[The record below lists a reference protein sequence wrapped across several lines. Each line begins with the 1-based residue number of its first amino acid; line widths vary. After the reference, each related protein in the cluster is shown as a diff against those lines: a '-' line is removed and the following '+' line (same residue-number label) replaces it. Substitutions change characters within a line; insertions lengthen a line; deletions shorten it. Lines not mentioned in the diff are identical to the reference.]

1 MASISSAG
9 IGSGLDVESI
19 VTKLMAVEKQ
29 PVVNLQTKAS
39 TIQTEISAFGS
50 LQSSMASFRDASLAL
65 TKASTWGATAATSSD
80 ATSVGVSTSSSALTG
95 NYAIGVKSLASAQSV
110 ASQSYA
116 DSSAVVGEGGLT
128 INVGA
133 WDVGQPGFVARAAIS
148 AMSIPITATDTLAD
162 VRDKINAAGGGVRAS
177 IITDSSGA
185 RLVLSSASTG
195 VSNGFSVTGTGGGAA
210 FSYDTTDGSSPM
222 TRTQT
227 AVDAVATV
235 NGLDITS
242 ASNTLSDVV
251 QGLTLNLTK
260 VTAADSP
267 IQIGVTQ
274 DNTSIK
280 KSIQDFVTAYNSLAT
295 QLSTL
300 TKYDATTKTAGT
312 LQGDSTAVS
321 LQRQMRSILTGASG
335 ASSVFGSLSDV
346 GISIQASGQLS
357 VDDKKLTSSLSNL
370 TEVKKMFS
378 ASSPTDDTAQ
388 DGIAQRLRAFGDQ
401 VLGTDGALTTKT
413 AGLNKILSS
422 NSKDQDAFNLRLAN
436 TEKRIRAQYSALDTQ
451 MANATALNTYLTQ
464 QITNWNKSTDR

>member
-19 VTKLMAVEKQ
+19 VTKLMAIEKQ
-29 PVVNLQTKAS
+29 PVTDLQTKAS

-50 LQSSMASFRDASLAL
+50 LQSSVASFRDASAAL
-65 TKASTWGATAATSSD
+65 TKATTWGATAATSSD
-80 ATSVGVSTSSSALTG
+80 TSSVGVSTSSSAFAG
-95 NYAIGVKSLASAQSV
+95 SYAVSVQALASAQSV
-110 ASQSYA
+110 ASQTY
-116 DSSAVVGEGGLT
+116 SASTDVVGEGDLT

-133 WDVGQPGFVARAAIS
+133 WDVGQPGFVARATIS
-148 AMSIPITATDTLAD
+148 AMSIPISNTDTLAD
-162 VRDKINAAGGGVRAS
+162 VRDKINAAGGDVRAS

-210 FSYDTTDGSSPM
+210 FSYNATDGSSPM

-227 AVDAVATV
+227 ATDAQAKI
-235 NGLDITS
+235 NGLSITS

-260 VTAADSP
+260 VTTSDVQLS
-267 IQIGVTQ
+267 VTQ
-274 DNTSIK
+274 DNTAIK
-280 KSIQDFVTAYNSLAT
+280 KSIQDFVNAYNSLAT
-295 QLSTL
+295 QMTSL
-300 TKYDATTKTAGT
+300 TKYDDSTKTAGT

-321 LQRQMRSILTGASG
+321 LQRQVRNMLTGSTG
-335 ASSVFGSLSDV
+335 ASSVFTSLSDV
-346 GISIQASGQLS
+346 GISIQATGQLS
-357 VDDKKLTSSLSNL
+357 LDDKKITSALSNL

-378 ASSPTDDTAQ
+378 ASSTTDDATQ

-401 VLGTDGALTTKT
+401 VLGTDGSLTTRS
-413 AGLNKILSS
+413 AGLSKSLTN
-422 NSKDQDAFNLRLAN
+422 NSKDQDAINTRLAN

-451 MANATALNTYLTQ
+451 MASANALNTYLTQ
-464 QITNWNKSTDR
+464 QITNWNKSTG